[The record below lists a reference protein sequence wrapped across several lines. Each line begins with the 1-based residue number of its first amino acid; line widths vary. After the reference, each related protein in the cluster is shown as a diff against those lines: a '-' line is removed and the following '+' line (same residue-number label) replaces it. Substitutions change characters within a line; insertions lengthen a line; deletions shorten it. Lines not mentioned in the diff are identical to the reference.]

1 MSILPIKEEI
11 NSNMNNIKKKR
22 KSSLAGKKIK
32 AFFSKRAR
40 RNSVDIK
47 DYLKKKSAFPKN
59 NSSPV
64 DLCLYAMDF
73 SPKQRN
79 NELLH
84 YIISYL
90 KSLPSFMN
98 IISKEKNLKLSE
110 NLVEQISINLH
121 HEFIPKN
128 NLVCRY
134 GERGEK
140 FYIILK
146 GRVNFFVPKPSKCYL
161 NFEEYV
167 LYLMQLRRNN
177 EFELISHLL
186 VQNRIFYPIEDDNF
200 DDFLVKELQEY
211 YKFFRRFK
219 KSNTKITS
227 HLDFNN
233 KLSNKRDIID
243 ENTKKDFI
251 SNARHIN
258 IDSYE
263 ENEKMKNKKRKYFS
277 VLTYRKMEELVDRI
291 THPKMIFEESPFMGE
306 NSPSYYLKSNN
317 VSNMDL
323 DSKDRKL
330 INVYVYEEM
339 NSFENGQT
347 FGYIALESKNCKRAA
362 TAIVTEDSD
371 LGVLTKEEY
380 KSFFEIIST
389 REKKNLYELVNFYNL
404 LTSVSELKFVKRF
417 YHMFEYVKFHKNNM
431 ITDVNK
437 TISDLIVFQSGLFI
451 VNIFVNLFEL
461 NELITKLK
469 IIRGRLSGISRNK
482 IEKELEEKRENQDMI
497 MRKNYISSNDYKI
510 LNKRF
515 SFTLSI
521 ISDHLL
527 IGYPDTVDPSSH
539 KPFFNC
545 SCISAESDGYLL
557 SKRSIKLINEDSPV
571 LQRLDDYCLMKIE
584 YNLNRL
590 QQFKK
595 EIISKT
601 KKKEISSMEKANE
614 EKPPLSGMEMNKEKS
629 FNENTIV
636 VSDTNRNLSE
646 SKKYHSE
653 RNQIIEKKSRNNNKI
668 LLSLKFNTHVIEN
681 ALNKYHYNTNKN
693 EEIKNNREKDYRNL
707 YNQGT
712 SHSNNKNNGKTIDV
726 NTTQISV
733 IRKLKESIMKKQ
745 KKIEMK
751 KEQYF
756 KRLENLNNSKKIKL
770 DKTKKNIQIY
780 IKMKD
785 INSFLNQNKK
795 PESGIE
801 LTANQIKHSF
811 SQEFLSSNN
820 LSNVYNTISRNSY
833 IKDAYDSYENK
844 VLTPSRNRENK
855 GNNQIT
861 LPSIDN
867 RQNNNLN
874 FNSKVNLL
882 TDSESARYKQNK
894 PYLADSLVK
903 NLEMNKKQNGNVGNS
918 NAYISYDDLYRLTR
932 LSPSI
937 VKEKYIIFNSQSN
950 NTKDNTRDGLNT
962 IPYNLKNNSK
972 MLKPMKLK
980 KNNLKKLQILNE
992 DNKIDYINFVSPKI
1006 NHEPNKN
1013 NLDYFIKDQYK
1024 QLNVLLKSLQKTTKE
1039 ILDNKNDN
1047 N

>member
-1 MSILPIKEEI
+1 MNLLPLKEEI
-11 NSNMNNIKKKR
+11 NSNMKLKIKR
-22 KSSLAGKKIK
+22 KSSIAEKKVK
-32 AFFSKRAR
+32 AYFSKRAR

-59 NSSPV
+59 TSSPV

-73 SPKQRN
+73 SPKQRT
-79 NELLH
+79 NELLQ

-110 NLVEQISINLH
+110 NLIEQISINLH

-146 GRVNFFVPKPSKCYL
+146 GRVNFFVPKPNKCYL

-177 EFELISHLL
+177 EFELINHLL
-186 VQNRIFYPIEDDNF
+186 VQNRIFFPIEDDNL
-200 DDFLVKELQEY
+200 DDFLIKELQEY
-211 YKFFRRFK
+211 YKYFRKSK
-219 KSNTKITS
+219 KSNTKLPT
-227 HLDFNN
+227 HDFNN
-233 KLSNKRDIID
+233 KLSNKEDIND
-243 ENTKKDFI
+243 DNTKKDFI
-251 SNARHIN
+251 SNKRHIN
-258 IDSYE
+258 IDNYE
-263 ENEKMKNKKRKYFS
+263 ENQKMKNKKRKYFS
-277 VLTYRKMEELVDRI
+277 VPTYRKMEELVDRI
-291 THPKMIFEESPFMGE
+291 THPKLIFEESPFMGE
-306 NSPSYYLKSNN
+306 NTPSYYLKSNN
-317 VSNMDL
+317 VTNMDL

-389 REKKNLYELVNFYNL
+389 REKKNLYELLNFYNL

-437 TISDLIVFQSGLFI
+437 TINDLIVFQSGLFV

-469 IIRGRLSGISRNK
+469 IIRGKLSGMSRNK

-527 IGYPDTVDPSSH
+527 IGYPDTVDPSNH
-539 KPFFNC
+539 KPLFNC

-557 SKRSIKLINEDSPV
+557 SKRSIKLINEDSSV

-590 QQFKK
+590 QQLKK

-601 KKKEISSMEKANE
+601 KKNEISSMEKANE
-614 EKPPLSGMEMNKEKS
+614 EKPSFSDVKMNKEKS

-646 SKKYHSE
+646 NKKYHSE

-693 EEIKNNREKDYRNL
+693 EEIKNSREKDYRNL
-707 YNQGT
+707 YN
-712 SHSNNKNNGKTIDV
+712 NKNNGKTIDI

-733 IRKLKESIMKKQ
+733 IKKLKESILKKQ

-756 KRLENLNNSKKIKL
+756 KRLENLNNSKKIKM
-770 DKTKKNIQIY
+770 DKMKKKIQIY

-785 INSFLNQNKK
+785 INSFLNKSKK

-801 LTANQIKHSF
+801 LTTNQIKHSF
-811 SQEFLSSNN
+811 SQDFISLNNN
-820 LSNVYNTISRNSY
+820 LSNVYNRNS
-833 IKDAYDSYENK
+833 
-844 VLTPSRNRENK
+844 
-855 GNNQIT
+855 
-861 LPSIDN
+861 
-867 RQNNNLN
+867 
-874 FNSKVNLL
+874 
-882 TDSESARYKQNK
+882 
-894 PYLADSLVK
+894 
-903 NLEMNKKQNGNVGNS
+903 
-918 NAYISYDDLYRLTR
+918 
-932 LSPSI
+932 
-937 VKEKYIIFNSQSN
+937 IIN
-950 NTKDNTRDGLNT
+950 
-962 IPYNLKNNSK
+962 
-972 MLKPMKLK
+972 
-980 KNNLKKLQILNE
+980 
-992 DNKIDYINFVSPKI
+992 
-1006 NHEPNKN
+1006 
-1013 NLDYFIKDQYK
+1013 
-1024 QLNVLLKSLQKTTKE
+1024 
-1039 ILDNKNDN
+1039 
-1047 N
+1047 